1 MIERMSWPRAGIV
14 PSAVFG
20 VALALLGVDAPV
32 QAQSTPPGSTPPGI
46 WTTKAPMPGGVRG
59 EVSAVVYDNKLY
71 AVGGNVAS
79 NAVPRN
85 EGYDPASNSWRMLAP
100 MPVARDHLGIAVLN
114 GKIYTFGGFV
124 KTVHAGAGTDVFEYD
139 IASDTWRAR
148 APLKTPL
155 GGTGAAVIDG
165 KIHVLGGRGL
175 DGVTAATHA
184 VYDPATDTWS
194 DAAPLP
200 KARDHLGV
208 VAAEGK
214 IHAIAG
220 RFTSPIDRT
229 DMHDV
234 YDPKTNTWSAA
245 APLKTPRS
253 AVAAALYKGMIV
265 VDGGEWPPE
274 KRTFTEN
281 EGYDLKTNSWVTLAP
296 MPEQGRHGFGAGVIG
311 PNLYFVG
318 GAKLPGGGELSD
330 TLLMFTLP

>member
-1 MIERMSWPRAGIV
+1 MFSRASILRAGMALGAILIGLGAGV
-14 PSAVFG
+14 PAR
-20 VALALLGVDAPV
+20 
-32 QAQSTPPGSTPPGI
+32 AQSSPPGT
-46 WTTKAPMPGGVRG
+46 WTMKAPLPEGVRG
-59 EVSAVVYDNKLY
+59 EVSAVVSDNKLY

-85 EGYDPASNSWRMLAP
+85 EEYDPATDHWRELAP
-100 MPVARDHLGIAVLN
+100 MPFARDHLGIAVLN

-124 KTVHAGAGTDVFEYD
+124 KTVHQGAGTDVFEYD
-139 IASDTWRAR
+139 IATNTWRAR

-155 GGTGAAVIDG
+155 GSTGAAVVDG

-208 VAAEGK
+208 VAADGK
-214 IHAIAG
+214 VHAIGG
-220 RFTSPIDRT
+220 RFTSPVDRT

-234 YDPKTNTWSAA
+234 FDPATNTWTTA

-281 EGYDLKTNSWVTLAP
+281 EGYDLKTNTWQTLAP
-296 MPEQGRHGFGAGVIG
+296 MPGMGRHGFGAGAIG
-311 PNLYFVG
+311 PNLYFAG
-318 GAKLPGGGELSD
+318 GAMLPGGGDLSD

>member
-1 MIERMSWPRAGIV
+1 MSNRKSVLGAGM
-14 PSAVFG
+14 
-20 VALALLGVDAPV
+20 ALAAILVGLSVGAP
-32 QAQSTPPGSTPPGI
+32 ARSESGPPGTWSM
-46 WTTKAPMPGGVRG
+46 KAPMPGGVRG
-59 EVSAVVYDNKLY
+59 EVSAVVFNNKLY

-85 EGYDPASNSWRMLAP
+85 EEYDPATDHWRTLAP
-100 MPVARDHLGIAVLN
+100 MPFARDHLGIAVLN

-124 KTVHAGAGTDVFEYD
+124 KTVHSGAGTDVFEYD

-155 GGTGAAVIDG
+155 GSTGAAVIDG

-175 DGVTAATHA
+175 DGVTTATHA
-184 VYDPATDTWS
+184 VYDPATDTWT

-208 VAAEGK
+208 VAADGK
-214 IHAIAG
+214 IHAIGG
-220 RFTSPIDRT
+220 RFVSPVERT

-234 YDPKTNTWSAA
+234 YDPKTDTWSSA

-281 EGYDLKTNSWVTLAP
+281 EGYDLKTNSWETLAP
-296 MPEQGRHGFGAGVIG
+296 MPEKGRHGFGAGAIG
-311 PNLYFVG
+311 PNLYFAG
-318 GAKLPGGGELSD
+318 GAMLPGGGELSD